1 MQRFHSRRPIVVKD
15 VDDVEARRIA
25 LTENIQ
31 RDKLSPAEEAVDT
44 AELLLELHGG
54 DRDVTAKLLGW
65 SRSTLDSC
73 VALLNCSKAVLDAL
87 SERKINIA
95 RR

>member
-1 MQRFHSRRPIVVKD
+1 M
-15 VDDVEARRIA
+15 
-25 LTENIQ
+25 
-31 RDKLSPAEEAVDT
+31 
-44 AELLLELHGG
+44 LLELHGG